1 MLSNASKLRHLAA
14 NAGRAS
20 SVNSNYFSAFSA
32 SSSSGLTSSITS
44 PPPSTSSYSVRTL
57 SQSAVLRKTFEPD
70 YLDSSVPEIPA
81 YPPINIQLKG
91 YNFDVLESFQSF
103 VHRTAENMGV
113 DVQEAWPTPAKSY
126 KIATYIDGSTRIKS
140 EVKLNMY
147 ERNVQLVNLRSVDA
161 LILFDTIRAA
171 LPQGVNLTAHE
182 HKVEYSEERW
192 IPDPFIN
199 SLRDELSEGQEK
211 LAAEK
216 EKRQEATAAKAA
228 RKQAALLKSLQ
239 GEDDD

>member
-1 MLSNASKLRHLAA
+1 MLCASNMRHLAA

-20 SVNSNYFSAFSA
+20 VTKKYFSAFFA
-32 SSSSGLTSSITS
+32 SSSGITSSITS
-44 PPPSTSSYSVRTL
+44 PPSTSFHYVRTL

-70 YLDSSVPEIPA
+70 YLDSAVPEIPA

-91 YNFDVLESFQSF
+91 YNFDLLESFQSF
-103 VHRTAENMGV
+103 VHRTAENMGI
-113 DVQEAWPTPAKSY
+113 DVQETWATPSKSF

-147 ERNVQLVNLRSVDA
+147 ERNVQLLHLRSVDA
-161 LILFDTIRAA
+161 LILFDTLRAA
-171 LPQGVNLTAHE
+171 LPQGVSLTAHE
-182 HKVEYSEERW
+182 HKVEHYEERW

-216 EKRQEATAAKAA
+216 EKRQEVSAAKAA